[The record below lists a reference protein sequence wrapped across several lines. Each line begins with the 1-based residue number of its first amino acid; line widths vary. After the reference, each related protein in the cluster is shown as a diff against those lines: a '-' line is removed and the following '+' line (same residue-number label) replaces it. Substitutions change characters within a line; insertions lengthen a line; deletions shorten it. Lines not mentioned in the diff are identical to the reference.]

1 MSDWDTTQSLLAG
14 IPDLR
19 GAPCKGREDL
29 YERTISEHHAA
40 GRLTK
45 TELDDARREALRLCA
60 GCEAQTHCRAWLD
73 ALPKSRRPRGVVA
86 GVVITTAGTPSKTA
100 TPATLGVSA
109 AES

>member
-1 MSDWDTTQSLLAG
+1 MTNWTHMAALAAE
-14 IPDLR
+14 IPALP
-19 GAPCKGREDL
+19 GAACKAHCDL

-60 GCEAQTHCRAWLD
+60 GCEAQMQCRAWLD

-100 TPATLGVSA
+100 TPATLGASGTG
-109 AES
+109 S

>member
-1 MSDWDTTQSLLAG
+1 MSDWDTTRALLTG

-19 GAPCKGREDL
+19 GASCKRKSGL
-29 YERTISEHHAA
+29 FERTAGEHHKA

-60 GCEAQTHCRAWLD
+60 SCCAALECRAWLD
-73 ALPKSRRPRGVVA
+73 ALPVSRRPTGVVA
-86 GVVITTAGTPSKTA
+86 GLVITTSGTPSKIA
-100 TPATLGVSA
+100 TPATLGVSG